1 MLWRRPVKPL
11 RPALLVASLALTT
24 GLLAA
29 ACGPEAPE
37 PAVPPPPPPASAA
50 APVPASP
57 PEREIA
63 LKDTGINPGWLDRS
77 VDACQDFYQLSCGGL
92 LKSVEIPADKKA
104 WGPAQELE
112 QHIEELLRAVLEK
125 ATQEPGEDPV
135 QKKLGTWYGACM
147 DEAAIEKAGTKPLA
161 PLLAAV
167 NKVRDRKTLDA
178 AVLALH
184 QRGIFPLFDISSQQD
199 FKDATL
205 VIAGLDQ
212 DGLGLPDRDYYLDE
226 DAKTKDIREFYRAH
240 VERMLVLAGDKPAAA
255 KKATDDVLRIETALA
270 KLAQDKVV
278 RRDPHQIYPKI
289 DRPGLHEAAKGLL
302 WDDYFKGLGFAD
314 IKDVSVNSVPY
325 FTGVDALLDQ
335 EKPAAWKSYLRWS
348 ALAAEAPHLGKAFV
362 DERFSLRKKLTGQK
376 ELEPRWKR
384 CVKETDRALGELLAQ
399 AFVKLRFD
407 AESKQSAEGVV
418 KTIRAAMKAE
428 LGALPWM
435 DPATRAAALDKLTRM
450 NDKIGYP
457 VRWKSYDF
465 PVRPRAYAENA
476 LVADAFEL
484 SRTLRKVGKPLDR
497 DDWQMTPPTVNAY
510 YDPSLNEMVF
520 PAGILQ
526 PPFFAKAF
534 IPAVNFGAI
543 GAVMGHELTHG
554 FDDQGSQF
562 DGAGNLRNWWSE
574 GTAKLFKDQT
584 RCVIDQYGTYEAVPG
599 VKLNGELTQGENIAD
614 IGGLKLAYAA
624 FREAQKGAGERVRA
638 DGYTEEQMFFIAYG
652 QSWCEKDRPEYLE
665 LLAKTNPHSPT
676 RFRVSGVV
684 ADVPAFAE
692 AFACKEGTPHRPAK
706 VCAVW

>member
-1 MLWRRPVKPL
+1 MQPL
-11 RPALLVASLALTT
+11 SPARLVASLALSA

-37 PAVPPPPPPASAA
+37 PAVPPPPPPPPVSASAPA
-50 APVPASP
+50 PASL

-63 LKDTGINPGWLDRS
+63 LKDTGINPGWLDKS

-92 LKSVEIPADKKA
+92 LKSVEIPADKAA
-104 WGPAQELE
+104 WGPAQALQ
-112 QHIEELLRAVLEK
+112 QHTDELLHTVLEK
-125 ATQEPGEDPV
+125 ATQAPGDDPV
-135 QKKLGTWYGACM
+135 QQKLGTWYGACM
-147 DEAAIEKAGTKPLA
+147 DEAAVEKAGTKPLA

-167 NKVRDRKTLDA
+167 SKVKDRKTLDA
-178 AVLALH
+178 AVMALH
-184 QRGIFPLFDISSQQD
+184 QRGIFPVFDISSQQD

-205 VIAGLDQ
+205 VITGLDQ

-240 VERMLVLAGDKPAAA
+240 VERMLVLAGDRPAAA

-270 KLAQDKVV
+270 KLAQDKVA
-278 RRDPHQIYPKI
+278 RRDPHQVYHKV
-289 DRPGLHEAAKGLL
+289 DRAGLRDAAKGVP
-302 WDDYFKGLGFAD
+302 WDAYFKGLGFAD

-325 FTGVDALLDQ
+325 FTGVDALLGS

-348 ALAAEAPHLGKAFV
+348 VLAAQAPRLGKAFV
-362 DERFSLRKKLTGQK
+362 DERFSLRKRLTGQK

-384 CVKETDRALGELLAQ
+384 CVQSTDHALGELLAQ
-399 AFVKLRFD
+399 EFVKLKFD
-407 AESKQSAEGVV
+407 AESKQSAEALV

-428 LGALPWM
+428 LGSLPWM
-435 DPATRAAALDKLTRM
+435 DAPTRTAAEEKLARM

-465 PVRPRAYAENA
+465 DVRPGAYAENA
-476 LVADAFEL
+476 LASDVFEL
-484 SRTLRKVGKPLDR
+484 ARTMRKVGKPVDR
-497 DDWQMTPPTVNAY
+497 DEWQMTPPTVNAY

-526 PPFFAKAF
+526 PPLFDKRF
-534 IPAVNFGAI
+534 IAAVNFGSI
-543 GAVMGHELTHG
+543 GSVMGHELTHG

-562 DGAGNLRNWWSE
+562 DGAGNLRNWWSD
-574 GTAKLFKDQT
+574 GTAKLFKEQT
-584 RCVIDQYGTYEAVPG
+584 KCVADQYGHYEAVPG
-599 VKLNGELTQGENIAD
+599 VKLNGDLTLGENIAD
-614 IGGLKLAYAA
+614 IGGLKLAYEA
-624 FREAQKGAGERVRA
+624 FRAAQKGAATRLRA

-665 LLAKTNPHSPT
+665 LLAKTNPHSPA
-676 RFRVSGVV
+676 RHRVSGAV

-692 AFACKEGTPHRPAK
+692 AFGCKEGTPHHPTN